1 VFLSYYGVKIKG
13 IYYGVK
19 IKGILYIY
27 EESKEKNISPLQN
40 ISIKITSFFF
50 FLDNFIIEGTF
61 L

>member
-1 VFLSYYGVKIKG
+1 MFLSYYGVKIKVE
-13 IYYGVK
+13 YY
-19 IKGILYIY
+19 IYIY

-40 ISIKITSFFF
+40 ISIKITSFLF